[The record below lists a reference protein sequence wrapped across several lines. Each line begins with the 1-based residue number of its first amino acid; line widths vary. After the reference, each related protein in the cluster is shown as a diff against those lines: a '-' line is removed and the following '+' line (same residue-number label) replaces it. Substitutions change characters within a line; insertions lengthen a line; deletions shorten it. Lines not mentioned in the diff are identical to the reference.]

1 MNGLNSKSIQFSS
14 YIVCVCV
21 YYTRRERERER
32 ERTQKRKLVSQI
44 LIAHEYR
51 AEELKLHKP
60 ESSSALTLGMIF

>member
-21 YYTRRERERER
+21 YYIRRERESAP
-32 ERTQKRKLVSQI
+32 KKKFVSQI